1 MGEKIAAYVSLTFLD
16 AEEPLTRSDAAIR
29 SRELNRDHDVRS
41 AMLEE
46 ILQSLFKNLFSCGW
60 LRCRFCCLRPRLA
73 SARFAGH

>member
-29 SRELNRDHDVRS
+29 SRELNRNHDVRS

-46 ILQSLFKNLFSCGW
+46 ILQSLF
-60 LRCRFCCLRPRLA
+60 
-73 SARFAGH
+73 